1 VQLLSIQKRKIIF
14 LNALLWRKKEKKLLD
29 EKFFMNLFNEQ
40 LLLHKNVVLLDMEV
54 IVVERSER
62 VFAA

>member
-1 VQLLSIQKRKIIF
+1 MQLLSIQKRKIIF

>member
-40 LLLHKNVVLLDMEV
+40 LLLLKNVVLLDMKV